1 MTAREARA
9 KRVRGRP
16 RRTYLP
22 LEGQRH
28 KPTDYDIT
36 TSALLYYPARGFE
49 VETPVWQHY
58 VEHQRGSLLS
68 CPDWEAFRDPA
79 HTTYTSYVAARRDQ
93 EAFLDR
99 ALERAAGPTAPE
111 LRPLTALFS
120 ALRFPLHGLQ
130 MTAAY
135 VGSLAP
141 SGRITVAAAFQAADE
156 LRRIQRL
163 CQWLWR
169 SGSSAAELDAMGREN
184 WQQNPMFQPLRR
196 LTEELLVTYDWGQAL
211 IALNGVVKPV
221 LDCFCFDLLARAVA
235 AHGDEA
241 LEQILRSLAEDGHW
255 HLAWFGDLAKLALR
269 SEPRNVN
276 AFRAQEPLRAR
287 AVDALSVLAP
297 MCGPL
302 LAHVDVSRRLEDAQG
317 LVWAGLGLEEARA

>member
-1 MTAREARA
+1 MTAREVRA
-9 KRVRGRP
+9 GRVQGQP

-22 LEGQRH
+22 LEGQRR
-28 KPTDYDIT
+28 KPTDYEVT

-58 VEHQRGSLLS
+58 LAHQRGSRFS

-79 HTTYTSYVAARRDQ
+79 AMTYSSYVALRRDQ
-93 EAFLDR
+93 EAFLDH
-99 ALERAAGPTAPE
+99 AIERAAEPIAPA
-111 LRPLTALFS
+111 LRPLVGVMS

-135 VGSLAP
+135 VGSMAP
-141 SGRITVAAAFQAADE
+141 SGRISVAAAFQAADE

-169 SGSSAAELDAMGREN
+169 SGSSLAELDALGREN
-184 WQQNPMFQPLRR
+184 WQQNPAFQPLRR
-196 LTEELLVTYDWGQAL
+196 LTEELLVNYDWGQAL

-221 LDCFCFDLLARAVA
+221 FDCFCFEELAREVA
-235 AHGDEA
+235 AHGDQA

-255 HLAWFGDLAKLALR
+255 HTAWFGELAKLVLG
-269 SEPRNVN
+269 SEPRSAG
-276 AFRAQEPLRAR
+276 AFSAVEPLRAR
-287 AVDALSVLAP
+287 AVEALSALGPLCA
-297 MCGPL
+297 PL
-302 LAHVDVSRRLEDAQG
+302 LAGADLSRRLAEAQSK
-317 LVWAGLGLEEARA
+317 VWAGVGLGEART

>member
-28 KPTDYDIT
+28 KPTDYEVT

-58 VEHQRGSLLS
+58 VEYQRGSLLS
-68 CPDWEAFRDPA
+68 CPDWEAFQDPA

-99 ALERAAGPTAPE
+99 ELERAPGPVAPE
-111 LRPLTALFS
+111 LRPLIALFS

-141 SGRITVAAAFQAADE
+141 SGRISVAAALQAADE

-169 SGSSAAELDAMGREN
+169 AGASVAELDALGREN
-184 WQQNPMFQPLRR
+184 WQQSSMFQPLRR
-196 LTEELLVTYDWGQAL
+196 LIEELLVSYDWGLAL

-221 LDCFCFDLLARAVA
+221 FDGFCFDVLPRAAA
-235 AHGDEA
+235 AHGDVA
-241 LEQILRSLAEDGHW
+241 LERILRSLAEDGRW
-255 HLAWFGDLAKLALR
+255 HLAWFSELAKLALGSDPR
-269 SEPRNVN
+269 SVN
-276 AFRAQEPLRAR
+276 AFHALEPLRGR
-287 AVDALSVLAP
+287 SVDALSALVPL
-297 MCGPL
+297 CQPL
-302 LAHVDVSRRLEDAQG
+302 LADLDVPRCLADAQAN
-317 LVWAGLGLEEARA
+317 VWAGLGLEEARA

>member
-28 KPTDYDIT
+28 KPTDYDVT

-58 VEHQRGSLLS
+58 VAYQRGSLLS

-79 HTTYTSYVAARRDQ
+79 STTYTSYVAARRDQ

-99 ALERAAGPTAPE
+99 ALERATGPIAPE
-111 LRPLTALFS
+111 LRPLIALLS

-141 SGRITVAAAFQAADE
+141 SGRISVASAFQAADE

-169 SGSSAAELDAMGREN
+169 SGSSVAELDALGREN
-184 WQQNPMFQPLRR
+184 WQQTPVFQPLRR

-211 IALNGVVKPV
+211 IALNGVLKPV
-221 LDCFCFDLLARAVA
+221 FDCFCFDTLAPAVA

-255 HLAWFGDLAKLALR
+255 HRAWFSELAKLTLA
-269 SEPRNVN
+269 SEPRNAD
-276 AFRAQEPLRAR
+276 AFRALEPLRER
-287 AVDALSVLAP
+287 AVEAVSALAP
-297 MCGPL
+297 LCRPL
-302 LAHVDVSRRLEDAQG
+302 LTDLDVMRRLKDAQG
-317 LVWAGLGLEEARA
+317 SVWGGLGLEEARA